1 MADMKDFL
9 AKLNEDKAFAD
20 EIAAV
25 QSMEELLAKA
35 KAAGFDV
42 TEDELAIWA
51 GAQPNGELTDDEL
64 DAVSGGGPFSRF
76 HRSFNPP
83 NRLLGARS
91 LQSLNFAFDYLTT
104 NPDTA
109 RLSKAC

>member
-51 GAQPNGELTDDEL
+51 GEQPNGELTDDEL

-76 HRSFNPP
+76 HRSFKTLPRRTKSAEP
-83 NRLLGARS
+83 EFRIRL
-91 LQSLNFAFDYLTT
+91 FDDE
-104 NPDTA
+104 P
-109 RLSKAC
+109 

>member
-1 MADMKDFL
+1 MADMKAFL
-9 AKLNEDKAFAD
+9 VKLNEDKAFAD

-25 QSMEELLAKA
+25 QSVEEMLAKA

-76 HRSFNPP
+76 RQPFKMSP
-83 NRLLGARS
+83 RR
-91 LQSLNFAFDYLTT
+91 T
-104 NPDTA
+104 
-109 RLSKAC
+109 SKYMRREQPGDDD

>member
-20 EIAAV
+20 EIASV

-35 KAAGFDV
+35 KAAGFDM

-64 DAVSGGGPFSRF
+64 DAVSGGGVFEKR
-76 HRSFNPP
+76 PP
-83 NRLLGARS
+83 NMLPRRTKSAEPEFRLPLY
-91 LQSLNFAFDYLTT
+91 DDET
-104 NPDTA
+104 
-109 RLSKAC
+109 

>member
-51 GAQPNGELTDDEL
+51 GEQPNGELTDDEL
-64 DAVSGGGPFSRF
+64 DAVSGGGFFERFRRPFQMSPR
-76 HRSFNPP
+76 R
-83 NRLLGARS
+83 
-91 LQSLNFAFDYLTT
+91 T
-104 NPDTA
+104 
-109 RLSKAC
+109 SKYMRCELPGDDD